1 MQTER
6 KASPAGK
13 TKDVWDDVDESFFK
27 VRGTERVQEK
37 GSWRVSRLANDAWSC

>member
-13 TKDVWDDVDESFFK
+13 TKDVRDDVDESLFK
-27 VRGTERVQEK
+27 ARGPESVRGRQLEPSQV
-37 GSWRVSRLANDAWSC
+37 G

>member
-27 VRGTERVQEK
+27 VRGTESVRGRQLELFQV
-37 GSWRVSRLANDAWSC
+37 R

>member
-6 KASPAGK
+6 KTSPAGK

-27 VRGTERVQEK
+27 VRGTRESAKGRQLELVQ
-37 GSWRVSRLANDAWSC
+37 VS